1 MFLDIPNPKFGVA
14 ELLRR
19 LGLGRLIPLLVQN
32 LLRET
37 HLLLLLSA
45 LHRPRPLV
53 PLPLLQKLY
62 MDNVE
67 RGKDKPAFEVTDNS
81 IAHVGNP
88 TNSPRKVWVRNNG
101 DPRNYSRFNK
111 ESRLN
116 NSSNNNYNDSAADE
130 EARKYA
136 TSTSSRIVDYI
147 ERIYQV

>member
-1 MFLDIPNPKFGVA
+1 
-14 ELLRR
+14 
-19 LGLGRLIPLLVQN
+19 
-32 LLRET
+32 
-37 HLLLLLSA
+37 
-45 LHRPRPLV
+45 
-53 PLPLLQKLY
+53 

-116 NSSNNNYNDSAADE
+116 NSSNNNYNNSAADE

>member
-1 MFLDIPNPKFGVA
+1 
-14 ELLRR
+14 
-19 LGLGRLIPLLVQN
+19 
-32 LLRET
+32 
-37 HLLLLLSA
+37 
-45 LHRPRPLV
+45 
-53 PLPLLQKLY
+53 

-88 TNSPRKVWVRNNG
+88 TNSPLKVWVRNNG

-116 NSSNNNYNDSAADE
+116 NNSSNNNYNNSAADE

>member
-1 MFLDIPNPKFGVA
+1 
-14 ELLRR
+14 
-19 LGLGRLIPLLVQN
+19 
-32 LLRET
+32 
-37 HLLLLLSA
+37 
-45 LHRPRPLV
+45 
-53 PLPLLQKLY
+53 

-88 TNSPRKVWVRNNG
+88 TNSPRKVWVTNNG

-116 NSSNNNYNDSAADE
+116 NSSNNNYNNSAADE